1 MQVLPLSSSERS
13 EHWCRGPGLILSR
26 AAGRGAAPA
35 TLLTIQNTIQLP
47 WTIFKYKCATSN
59 GRSGDQTDIYWRGEQ
74 PCDYPRFCVIIL
86 QWMFNILCST
96 WCTSSV
102 EVFHVCCLIVSLNAC
117 YVMSIFNMMLKINPS
132 PNYLITCQFVCTVY
146 ITYFCIHNFKWLLM
160 AS

>member
-1 MQVLPLSSSERS
+1 MPWSWTYLVPS
-13 EHWCRGPGLILSR
+13 CG
-26 AAGRGAAPA
+26 AGRGAAPA

-86 QWMFNILCST
+86 QWMFNIWCST

-102 EVFHVCCLIVSLNAC
+102 EVCHVNVWCLIVSLRAC
-117 YVMSIFNMMLKINPS
+117 LSIFNMMLKINPS
-132 PNYLITCQFVCTVY
+132 PNYLIICQFVCTLLHY
-146 ITYFCIHNFKWLLM
+146 IFLHSQFQVAANG
-160 AS
+160 

>member
-1 MQVLPLSSSERS
+1 MPWSWTYLVPS
-13 EHWCRGPGLILSR
+13 CG
-26 AAGRGAAPA
+26 AGRGAAPA

-47 WTIFKYKCATSN
+47 WTVFKYKCATSN
-59 GRSGDQTDIYWRGEQ
+59 GRSGDQTDIYWIGEQ

-132 PNYLITCQFVCTVY
+132 PNYLITCQFVCTLLHY
-146 ITYFCIHNFKWLLM
+146 IFLHSQFQVAANG
-160 AS
+160 